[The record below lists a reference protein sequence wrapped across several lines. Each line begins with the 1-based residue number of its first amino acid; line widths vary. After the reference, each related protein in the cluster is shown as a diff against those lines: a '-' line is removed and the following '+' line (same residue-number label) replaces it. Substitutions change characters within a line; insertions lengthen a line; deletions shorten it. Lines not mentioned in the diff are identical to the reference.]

1 MSKTRFI
8 KLGWELLEHKYRYYI
23 LNMNTISDY
32 DFDQLE
38 AEYRKLAEELGLPP
52 SASDM
57 VGFDN
62 TRFSCQLAMHRV
74 KGGTLDNL
82 VFYDPNDRTKRKKK

>member
-1 MSKTRFI
+1 MSKNRFI

-23 LNMNTISDY
+23 LNGQTISDY
-32 DFDQLE
+32 EFDQME

-57 VGFDN
+57 VGFDSG
-62 TRFSCQLAMHRV
+62 RFSCQLAMHRV

-82 VFYDPNDRTKRKKK
+82 TFFDLNDRGKRRKK